1 MTAPAGLPSVV
12 FVCGRNAVRSP
23 MGEALWRKRFGAQAQ
38 AVSCGVEPA
47 AFPDGYMIAVMAETG
62 ADLSRFECRDLNDVS
77 PGPGSLVVCLAEEA
91 CDEARRLA
99 ERTGARAEDW
109 VLPDPTEAPGGRD
122 AKLDA
127 YRAVRDRLAERIE
140 IFASGR

>member
-23 MGEALWRKRFGAQAQ
+23 MGEALWRKRFGDKAQ